1 MAKNDGT
8 FGFEDLQKA
17 FNRIEQKYENKT
29 DAMLMA
35 MANVTRQRVRA
46 KTPTGKT
53 KKLKG
58 SWRTKKPKTFGKAR
72 VARVQ
77 TENRYGHVV
86 EDGHIVV
93 TKSAHSF
100 RSKSSKSSYAPLLLL
115 SPKTHAFSGTPYTT
129 GGSTVGRNGRKLNVL
144 QRGIRGVSV
153 GGKTKGEKMIEDT
166 VKELNATFEK
176 NAKKLLDDLTSEVEL

>member
-1 MAKNDGT
+1 MVKNDGT

-86 EDGHIVV
+86 EEGHRVV
-93 TKSAHSF
+93 
-100 RSKSSKSSYAPLLLL
+100 
-115 SPKTHAFSGTPYTT
+115 T
-129 GGSTVGRNGRKLNVL
+129 GGSTVDRNGRKLNIL

-166 VKELNATFEK
+166 VKELNAAFEK

>member
-1 MAKNDGT
+1 MANDDGT

-35 MANVTRQRVRA
+35 MANTARQRVRS

-86 EDGHIVV
+86 EEGHIDSDEGRKALV
-93 TKSAHSF
+93 
-100 RSKSSKSSYAPLLLL
+100 
-115 SPKTHAFSGTPYTT
+115 HADAGDIEER
-129 GGSTVGRNGRKLNVL
+129 GRNGRARLNVIYKSQPVNDL
-144 QRGIRGVSV
+144 PEGRERVVAANGVGAFV
-153 GGKTKGEKMIEDT
+153 GVVE
-166 VKELNATFEK
+166 VKALEH
-176 NAKKLLDDLTSEVEL
+176 LLHARQF

>member
-17 FNRIEQKYENKT
+17 FNRIERKYENKT

-35 MANVTRQRVRA
+35 MANVTRQRARA
-46 KTPTGKT
+46 KTPAGKT

-86 EDGHIVV
+86 EEGHRVV
-93 TKSAHSF
+93 
-100 RSKSSKSSYAPLLLL
+100 
-115 SPKTHAFSGTPYTT
+115 T
-129 GGSTVGRNGRKLNVL
+129 GGSAVGRNGRKLNVL
-144 QRGIRGVSV
+144 QRGIRGISV

-176 NAKKLLDDLTSEVEL
+176 KAKKLLNDLTSEVEL

>member
-8 FGFEDLQKA
+8 FGFDDLQKA

-35 MANVTRQRVRA
+35 MANVARQRVRA

-86 EDGHIVV
+86 EDGHRVV
-93 TKSAHSF
+93 
-100 RSKSSKSSYAPLLLL
+100 
-115 SPKTHAFSGTPYTT
+115 T
-129 GGSTVGRNGRKLNVL
+129 GGSTVGRNGRKLNIL
-144 QRGIRGVSV
+144 QRGIRGISV

-166 VKELNATFEK
+166 IKELNATFEK

>member
-72 VARVQ
+72 VSRVQ

-86 EDGHIVV
+86 EDGHRVV
-93 TKSAHSF
+93 
-100 RSKSSKSSYAPLLLL
+100 
-115 SPKTHAFSGTPYTT
+115 T

-144 QRGIRGVSV
+144 QRGIRGISV

-166 VKELNATFEK
+166 VKELNANFEK